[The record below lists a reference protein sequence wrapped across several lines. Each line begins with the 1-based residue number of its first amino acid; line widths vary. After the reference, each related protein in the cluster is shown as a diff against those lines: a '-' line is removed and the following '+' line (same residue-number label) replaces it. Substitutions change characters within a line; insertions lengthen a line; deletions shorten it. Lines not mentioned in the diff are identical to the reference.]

1 MEAQKTPVEENSSNS
16 CPPKTNLDDLTRLH
30 YVARE
35 FTRDPHVEE
44 NSGYAVRSL
53 TRCLQPQTK
62 NTAAAPPA
70 VFRGELGHA
79 AGTKRGGV
87 VSDDLPNY
95 IDIVGAT
102 SELDGE
108 TLTAVFHLREIPE
121 RMEFNRKGVPDGR
134 VEYMW
139 VVAIS
144 TEGDPNLTLVQFDY
158 WLEASYAATRLSE
171 NTPGTM
177 RDANAALQGDVLK
190 YSPDS
195 DKQALVMDPLK
206 QSVDLAISHQDNT
219 LTIVSHVP
227 GIKPKSTIIF
237 FSHDYL
243 LGHDFV
249 ECVPE

>member
-1 MEAQKTPVEENSSNS
+1 MLKKLLVVMLALSLAACNPI
-16 CPPKTNLDDLTRLH
+16 
-30 YVARE
+30 ARIM
-35 FTRDPHVEE
+35 PQH
-44 NSGYAVRSL
+44 L
-53 TRCLQPQTK
+53 TRCSSGSLVMLPGQS
-62 NTAAAPPA
+62 AE
-70 VFRGELGHA
+70 GL
-79 AGTKRGGV
+79 
-87 VSDDLPNY
+87 VSDDLPNF
-95 IDIVGAT
+95 IDIVGAS

-121 RMEFNRKGVPDGR
+121 RMEFNRRGVPDGR

-195 DKQALVMDPLK
+195 DKQTLVMDPLE

-219 LTIVSHVP
+219 LIIVSHVP

-237 FSHDYL
+237 FTHDYL
-243 LGHDFV
+243 LGHDFI
-249 ECVPE
+249 ECGPG

>member
-1 MEAQKTPVEENSSNS
+1 MLKKILVLLFALSLAACNHK
-16 CPPKTNLDDLTRLH
+16 PKILPLH
-30 YVARE
+30 LPRCSE
-35 FTRDPHVEE
+35 
-44 NSGYAVRSL
+44 GSL
-53 TRCLQPQTK
+53 VMLPGQ
-62 NTAAAPPA
+62 NA
-70 VFRGELGHA
+70 E
-79 AGTKRGGV
+79 GV

-95 IDIVGAT
+95 IDIVGAR

-195 DKQALVMDPLK
+195 DKQTLVMDPLE

-219 LTIVSHVP
+219 LTILSHVP
-227 GIKPKSTIIF
+227 GITPMSTIIF
-237 FSHDYL
+237 FTHDYL

-249 ECVPE
+249 ECEPG